1 MKEDLK
7 CNGCGGQL
15 AKIENEENTYVC
27 LHCGNKMVIAED
39 VNNNNYNVTNHV
51 TNHIYGN
58 VVSEADDRDK
68 VDLMANVEAMIK
80 MEEYQKAY
88 KMLLSV
94 SEKEPGNTI
103 VWWLLSKT
111 AMSAAIRQF
120 RRGETSNHT
129 YTRDYKRHY
138 EKYCLLAGDKKDPNI
153 EKEYK
158 ELEETLLK
166 YLNREIKYSSTA
178 LKIML
183 GIIVVAVV
191 AAIGISL
198 IF

>member
-15 AKIENEENTYVC
+15 AKIEAEENTYVC

-58 VVSEADDRDK
+58 VISEETDK
-68 VDLMANVEAMIK
+68 DEINLMSNIEAMIK

-88 KMLLSV
+88 VLLFSI
-94 SEKEPGNTI
+94 SEKEPGNTM
-103 VWWLLSKT
+103 VWWILTKT

-120 RRGETSNHT
+120 RRGETSNYA
-129 YTRDYKRHY
+129 YTRDYKDY
-138 EKYCLLAGDKKDPNI
+138 YKKYCLLAGDKKDPNI

-158 ELEETLLK
+158 ELEETLVK

-178 LKIML
+178 LKIMF
-183 GIIVVAVV
+183 GVIVVAVV
-191 AAIGISL
+191 VAIGISL